1 MNIIKKFKVFE
12 KMGISESSLMYVEF
26 ILKEYKDILEKFLSS
41 NDNEV
46 SESREYLSD
55 DLLHIKKRW
64 GWKEFPISSMEVE
77 YTITKKIPEEFDK
90 KFTNG
95 NHIKDYIGT
104 GACYSIGTKEDGGSY
119 IREDSNQ
126 KTLHLKLNIGS
137 ILRGELSNIDGL
149 LFEMESS
156 ISHELNHAFEF
167 WKREVGGK
175 SGIDTKLTYALDAN
189 RSKVSKEIFSYWH
202 SEIGTLIYWSEEHE
216 IRAMVQDS
224 LGYVRKYSVEDMKDK
239 CPSWEASSRMI
250 NFNSKKFRSDIIRLV
265 NDKYGDRVDP
275 EILLSRMKNSLSN
288 EMRDQEIYLKDLK
301 QDKPSLSGERI
312 RKMSLDKFFEYA
324 QRRINNAGRMLRK
337 RILKLYSL
345 KNTETNEI
353 IF

>member
-1 MNIIKKFKVFE
+1 
-12 KMGISESSLMYVEF
+12 MGISESSLMYVEF
-26 ILKEYKDILEKFLSS
+26 VLKEYKDILEKFLPSDS
-41 NDNEV
+41 NEI
-46 SESREYLSD
+46 SESREYSFE

-64 GWKEFPISSMEVE
+64 TWKDFPISSMEIK
-77 YTITKKIPEEFDK
+77 YTITKKSPEEFDK

-104 GACYSIGTKEDGGSY
+104 GACYAIGTKENGGSY
-119 IREDSNQ
+119 IIDEDNQ
-126 KTLHLKLNIGS
+126 RTLHLKLDIGS
-137 ILRGELSNIDGL
+137 ILRGELSNTDGL
-149 LFEMESS
+149 LIEMESS

-167 WKREVGGK
+167 WKREVSGK
-175 SGIDTKLTYALDAN
+175 GGIDTKLTYALDVN
-189 RSKVSKEIFSYWH
+189 RSKVSKDIFNYWD
-202 SEIGTLIYWSEEHE
+202 SEIGTFIYWSEEHE

-224 LGYVRKYSVEDMKDK
+224 LGYVKKYSVEDMKDK
-239 CPSWEASSRMI
+239 CPSWEASTRMI

-288 EMRDQEIYLKDLK
+288 EMRDQQIDLKDLK
-301 QDKPSLSGERI
+301 QDKPSLSGEKI
-312 RKMSLDKFFEYA
+312 RKMSVDKFLEYA

-345 KNTETNEI
+345 KNTKTNEI